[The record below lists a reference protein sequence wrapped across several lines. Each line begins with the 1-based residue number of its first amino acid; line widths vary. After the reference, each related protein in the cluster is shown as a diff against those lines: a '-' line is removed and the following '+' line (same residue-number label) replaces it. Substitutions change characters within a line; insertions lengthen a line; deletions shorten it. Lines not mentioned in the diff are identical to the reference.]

1 MNTRALLILSL
12 LVNAVLAGWMVV
24 GPRFTQSE
32 HVYLDGVPVKA
43 AAGSS
48 PKEPSPAAPAPPGAR
63 VVTIT
68 NLAATLDWRAVE
80 SADYKQYIANL
91 RAIGCPEETIRDI
104 ITADVNKLFEDR
116 KRALRAANT
125 NRFEYWKPG
134 MQMFTQ
140 LMDEEKI
147 KQQQALAKERRE
159 LLTTLLGSAP
169 EEKPDM
175 AAAMMGGGAEMM
187 ETMLDFLPAGKQTA
201 AMEIE
206 QKYAAKMMKEAGN
219 LGGGDLD
226 AMKDMM
232 KVQREKEA
240 ELAKI
245 LTPQELEDYNL
256 RMSQTSMMM
265 RFQLSSFEPNEQE
278 FRDVFKQR
286 KAFEDEFGFT
296 GMAPTDKAEKEKY
309 DAAKKAMNEQ
319 IKQTLGERYADYE
332 RAQDW
337 SYQGL
342 YAVAQRNGVSKE
354 ATVQVYDMKKAA
366 ETEAKR
372 VRADTALSQEQR
384 TAALQGIQSE
394 TERSIRTTM
403 GDKAFESYQKNP
415 SASWL
420 KNLAPKPSGATPA
433 TK

>member
-1 MNTRALLILSL
+1 MNTRVLLILSL
-12 LVNAVLAGWMVV
+12 LANAALAGWL
-24 GPRFTQSE
+24 F
-32 HVYLDGVPVKA
+32 LGVRSMQTRELPALPLASNDAKPA
-43 AAGSS
+43 
-48 PKEPSPAAPAPPGAR
+48 EPATSASLTPGAR

-68 NLAATLDWRAVE
+68 NLATTLDWRAVE
-80 SADYKQYIANL
+80 SPDYKQYIANL

-116 KRALRAANT
+116 KRAQRSANT

-134 MQMFTQ
+134 MQMFTK
-140 LMDEEKI
+140 MFDEEKI
-147 KQQQALAKERRE
+147 KQQQALAKERRD

-169 EEKPDM
+169 EEKPDV

-187 ETMLDFLPAGKQTA
+187 EAMFDFLPAGKQTA

-206 QKYAAKMMKEAGN
+206 QKFAAKLMKEAGN
-219 LGGGDLD
+219 IGGGDLD
-226 AMKDMM
+226 AMKEMM

-240 ELAKI
+240 ELAKV

-265 RFQLSSFEPNEQE
+265 RFQLASFDPNEQE

-296 GMAPTDKAEKEKY
+296 GQVPTDKVEKEKY
-309 DAAKKAMNEQ
+309 EAAKKEMNDQ
-319 IKQTLGERYADYE
+319 IKQALGERYADYE

-337 SYQGL
+337 SYQSL
-342 YAVAQRNGVSKE
+342 YSVAQRNGVSKE
-354 ATVQVYDMKKAA
+354 ATVQVFDMKKAA
-366 ETEAKR
+366 EAEAKR
-372 VRADTALSQEQR
+372 LRADTTLNQEQR
-384 TAALQGIQSE
+384 NAALLGIQQE
-394 TERSIRTTM
+394 TQQSIRSTM
-403 GDKAFESYQKNP
+403 GDKAFEAYQKNP
-415 SASWL
+415 AASWL
-420 KNLAPKPSGATPA
+420 KGLAPRSATPA